1 MNSLLRVGIDVGSTT
16 IKVVVLNKERELI
29 YKKYARHFSEINAVL
44 KENLAALEN
53 VVKEKSFSLAM
64 TGSAGMGIAER
75 IGLPFVQEVIAC
87 ATAVKELIP
96 HTDTVVELGGEDAKV
111 TYFGEAPE
119 QRMNGVCAGGTGSF
133 IDQMA
138 SLLSTDAPGLN
149 ALAAKDRKSVV

>member
-64 TGSAGMGIAER
+64 TVLLAWVLQSV
-75 IGLPFVQEVIAC
+75 L
-87 ATAVKELIP
+87 
-96 HTDTVVELGGEDAKV
+96 
-111 TYFGEAPE
+111 
-119 QRMNGVCAGGTGSF
+119 VCF
-133 IDQMA
+133 
-138 SLLSTDAPGLN
+138 LY
-149 ALAAKDRKSVV
+149 RR

>member
-119 QRMNGVCAGGTGSF
+119 QRMNGVCAPLLTKWLLCCL
-133 IDQMA
+133 QMLPA
-138 SLLSTDAPGLN
+138 
-149 ALAAKDRKSVV
+149 

>member
-87 ATAVKELIP
+87 A
-96 HTDTVVELGGEDAKV
+96 
-111 TYFGEAPE
+111 
-119 QRMNGVCAGGTGSF
+119 
-133 IDQMA
+133 
-138 SLLSTDAPGLN
+138 
-149 ALAAKDRKSVV
+149 DRKSVV